1 MIRTTICM
9 AICLCFAFLAFSAS
23 AQPMRVEVSEP
34 DSGRMLDA
42 WLVLPDG
49 DETVPAVVFLHG
61 CSGLTFSGSPLA
73 TYNAWSAILK
83 DAGYAVLMVD
93 SAASRGFRG
102 TCGPGSERA
111 TMYRERPRDA
121 YAGLEYLQG
130 LPRIAPDR
138 VFLIGWSQGGG
149 VALLTMNTESI
160 GRPLPSPQ
168 HDFRGAVA
176 FYPGKCSAEFLHAP
190 YTSVEPGTWS
200 TIAPMLILHGG
211 RDNWTPAA
219 PCQAFVDELQ
229 TRGELVE
236 IIVYPDAVHSF
247 DAPNL
252 PLRPRQ
258 DVLTSRGEAPLVGTD
273 PEARVAA
280 KEAVLAFLADHS

>member
-1 MIRTTICM
+1 MIRTTIC
-9 AICLCFAFLAFSAS
+9 ATICLCVAFLAVSAF

-34 DSGRMLDA
+34 VSGRTLDA
-42 WLVLPDG
+42 WLALPDG

-61 CSGLTFSGSPLA
+61 CSGLTFSGSLLA
-73 TYNAWSAILK
+73 TYSAWSSIMN
-83 DAGYAVLMVD
+83 DAGYAVLMID

-102 TCGPGSERA
+102 TCRPGAERA
-111 TMYRERPRDA
+111 TMYRERPGDA
-121 YAGLEYLQG
+121 YAGLLYLQG
-130 LPRIAPDR
+130 LPRIVPDR
-138 VFLIGWSQGGG
+138 VSLIGWSQGGG
-149 VALLTMNTESI
+149 IALLTMNTESI
-160 GRPLPSPQ
+160 GRPVPSPQ
-168 HDFRGAVA
+168 HDFQGAIA
-176 FYPGKCSAEFLHAP
+176 FYPGKCAGEFLHTP

-229 TRGELVE
+229 TRGEPVE
-236 IIVYPDAVHSF
+236 IIIYPDAVHSF

-252 PLRPRQ
+252 PLRPRRGA
-258 DVLTSRGEAPLVGTD
+258 LTSRGEAPLVGTD

-280 KEAVLAFLADHS
+280 IEAVLAFLSDRP